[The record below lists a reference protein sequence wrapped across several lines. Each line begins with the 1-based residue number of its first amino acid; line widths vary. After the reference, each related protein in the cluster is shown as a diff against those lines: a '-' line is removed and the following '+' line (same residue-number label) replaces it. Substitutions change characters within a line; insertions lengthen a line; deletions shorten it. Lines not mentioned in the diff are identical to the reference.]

1 MPQAVEI
8 TFECLPL
15 RSATRNDPPLDASPA
30 FQALCG
36 RMVQA
41 AEKHGR
47 HNSYYPHDAR
57 CTFRST
63 NRTDTGMLQFRFEGT
78 VLTDSEDQRTEGAD
92 LSVELAGDTCDWLTT
107 PVVEWFAET
116 VRQAVRIEFDRFIA
130 AGDLERTIERVRLVE
145 AESDQHGGFIGQGL

>member
-15 RSATRNDPPLDASPA
+15 RSISRNDAPLDASPA

-47 HNSYYPHDAR
+47 HNSYYLHDAL
-57 CTFRST
+57 CMFRLT
-63 NRTDTGMLQFRFEGT
+63 NRDDTGMLQFRFEGT
-78 VLTDSEDQRTEGAD
+78 VLTDTEDQRTEGAD
-92 LSVELAGDTCDWLTT
+92 LSVELVRDTCDWLTT

-116 VRQAVRIEFDRFIA
+116 V
-130 AGDLERTIERVRLVE
+130 
-145 AESDQHGGFIGQGL
+145 

>member
-15 RSATRNDPPLDASPA
+15 RSITRNDAPLDASPA

-36 RMVQA
+36 RMLQA
-41 AEKHGR
+41 SEKHGR
-47 HNSYYPHDAR
+47 HNSYYLYDAL
-57 CTFRST
+57 CMFRLT
-63 NRTDTGMLQFRFEGT
+63 NRDETGMLQFRFEGT

-92 LSVELAGDTCDWLTT
+92 LSVELVRDTCDWLTT

-130 AGDLERTIERVRLVE
+130 AGDLQRTVERVRLIE
-145 AESDQHGGFIGQGL
+145 AESDQHGGFIGLGL